1 DLEPDDPGGD
11 LSEPSAAS
19 LRPAILDRDVAAFDP
34 AEFAQPLHKGGDR
47 LADHRRRGPAKE
59 PDSWQL
65 ARLLRARREWPC
77 RRAADQRDELAPF
90 HSITSSARRR
100 NDSGIV
106 RPSTLAA
113 VTFRTRSNLVGCS
126 TGRSAGFAP
135 RRILSTRPAA
145 RRNRSRKFGP

>member
-1 DLEPDDPGGD
+1 MSPAWRRAPTSHRDDDIDLEPDELGGD
-11 LSEPSAAS
+11 LGEAFAAS

-77 RRAADQRDELAPF
+77 RRAADQRDEIAPF
-90 HSITSSARRR
+90 QSITSAA
-100 NDSGIV
+100 
-106 RPSTLAA
+106 AA
-113 VTFRTRSNLVGCS
+113 VGVSSLISSSISIASLRCS
-126 TGRSAGFAP
+126 S
-135 RRILSTRPAA
+135 
-145 RRNRSRKFGP
+145 K